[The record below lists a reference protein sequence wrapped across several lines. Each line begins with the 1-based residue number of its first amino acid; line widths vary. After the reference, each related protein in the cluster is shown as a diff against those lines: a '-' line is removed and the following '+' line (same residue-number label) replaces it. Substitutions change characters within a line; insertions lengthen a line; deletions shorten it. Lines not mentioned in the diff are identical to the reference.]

1 MKHRR
6 HGNELEHKSAS
17 YLGQRVQSL
26 QSDTNISGLM
36 DAVLNDL
43 HSVINLV
50 Q

>member
-43 HSVINLV
+43 HSAINLV